1 MHKNLVLN
9 PSFETLRL
17 ARLGLSEFTNA
28 QNWDDANSGADST
41 SISPDLYAACSWE
54 IGGVNSPAAL
64 LGYQPSRTGF
74 AHAGIIN
81 YEAVSLFGC
90 VQLFSD
96 NYREYIRGE
105 LSSPLQAGTQYDV
118 SFYVNLANNAKV
130 CGE

>member
-1 MHKNLVLN
+1 MKKILVLSLFCLSQKLYAQNLVLN
-9 PSFETLRL
+9 PSFETF
-17 ARLGLSEFTNA
+17 APCPVGPGEFTNA

-41 SISPDLYAACSWE
+41 SSPDLYAACSWQ

-105 LSSPLQAGTQYDV
+105 LS
-118 SFYVNLANNAKV
+118 
-130 CGE
+130 